1 MALGARSSHVVTMI
15 LWHGAAVAL
24 VGIVIGEVG
33 GLALRRR
40 SEGSHLRRQCE
51 RPFYVDQRATGFG
64 RGGIATANSGLA
76 RG

>member
-33 GLALRRR
+33 GLALAGAARALIYGV
-40 SEGSHLRRQCE
+40 SASDLLR
-51 RPFYVDQRATGFG
+51 
-64 RGGIATANSGLA
+64 
-76 RG
+76 